1 MGRQNY
7 STAGGRAQKRYR
19 EPSIS
24 RVPQDKADSQH
35 APRPGLHI
43 PACKETPS
51 PQQDYYSRHALLT
64 AGQPP
69 RRPGGGRLSSP
80 QKCGVSL
87 PSLSLESKDR
97 TTPPSSQLQRLLF
110 FGPFFIACFIRIA
123 GEPMARAGGAVG
135 GSAWPS

>member
-7 STAGGRAQKRYR
+7 STAGGRAQKRHR

-69 RRPGGGRLSSP
+69 RRPGGASQFSAEVWR
-80 QKCGVSL
+80 VSAQPL
-87 PSLSLESKDR
+87 
-97 TTPPSSQLQRLLF
+97 
-110 FGPFFIACFIRIA
+110 IR
-123 GEPMARAGGAVG
+123 V
-135 GSAWPS
+135 